1 MNYSFHFEII
11 WYWFLFA
18 ILIMLS
24 LVEVMTN
31 LIPIVDSLTQ
41 VNRVSVGLLGDVLH
55 IILMIGSMLGV
66 ILASLINNINT
77 HSTQLLNE
85 KKHCNKV
92 LFFMKLSFIDSIQ
105 SFIFWKILQGMV
117 DVSRYHFY
125 CWNRKKLKFFGWKIH
140 ESSFY

>member
-1 MNYSFHFEII
+1 
-11 WYWFLFA
+11 
-18 ILIMLS
+18 MLS

-41 VNRVSVGLLGDVLH
+41 VNRVSVGLLGDVLQ

-85 KKHCNKV
+85 KKT
-92 LFFMKLSFIDSIQ
+92 
-105 SFIFWKILQGMV
+105 LQ
-117 DVSRYHFY
+117 
-125 CWNRKKLKFFGWKIH
+125 
-140 ESSFY
+140 

>member
-1 MNYSFHFEII
+1 M
-11 WYWFLFA
+11 LF
-18 ILIMLS
+18 

-85 KKHCNKV
+85 KNIAIKC
-92 LFFMKLSFIDSIQ
+92 SF
-105 SFIFWKILQGMV
+105 L
-117 DVSRYHFY
+117 
-125 CWNRKKLKFFGWKIH
+125 
-140 ESSFY
+140 

>member
-1 MNYSFHFEII
+1 
-11 WYWFLFA
+11 
-18 ILIMLS
+18 MLS

-85 KKHCNKV
+85 KNIAKKC
-92 LFFMKLSFIDSIQ
+92 SF
-105 SFIFWKILQGMV
+105 L
-117 DVSRYHFY
+117 
-125 CWNRKKLKFFGWKIH
+125 
-140 ESSFY
+140 

>member
-1 MNYSFHFEII
+1 
-11 WYWFLFA
+11 
-18 ILIMLS
+18 MLS

-85 KKHCNKV
+85 KNIAIKC
-92 LFFMKLSFIDSIQ
+92 SF
-105 SFIFWKILQGMV
+105 L
-117 DVSRYHFY
+117 
-125 CWNRKKLKFFGWKIH
+125 
-140 ESSFY
+140 